1 MLTYPEVFTTPPD
14 EVIYFYSVLQPKL
27 LELEK
32 NNKIVKLV
40 QGFNSD
46 LYLERNP
53 STHLAVVIDDLMSS
67 DEYLHFSDLFTK
79 YSRHLNIT
87 VIFMTQNAYFKGT
100 NSAAKYNRTILQN
113 SNELVIFKNRRDQ
126 VSAMTIGKQAFP
138 SQFPFFKEVYE
149 ECTKEPF
156 SYLYMSFNASGKE
169 ALTLRSNIFFPTEV
183 PRVYL
188 QR

>member
-53 STHLAVVIDDLMSS
+53 STHLAVVIQL
-67 DEYLHFSDLFTK
+67 TA
-79 YSRHLNIT
+79 
-87 VIFMTQNAYFKGT
+87 VTQ
-100 NSAAKYNRTILQN
+100 L
-113 SNELVIFKNRRDQ
+113 
-126 VSAMTIGKQAFP
+126 
-138 SQFPFFKEVYE
+138 
-149 ECTKEPF
+149 
-156 SYLYMSFNASGKE
+156 
-169 ALTLRSNIFFPTEV
+169 TEV
-183 PRVYL
+183 NQLAAVN
-188 QR
+188 